1 MEEKITLEDLRVL
14 RRRVS
19 LVAIIVLVAVFFALP
34 GGQEKTPTDQGVA
47 AGHQLSELVARYSD
61 GFQPSQEGT
70 PLADML
76 RERGLQVQ

>member
-1 MEEKITLEDLRVL
+1 MEDLQAI
-14 RRRVS
+14 RRREVN
-19 LVAIIVLVAVFFALP
+19 LVAVFVAAAGIVTFFALS

-47 AGHQLSELVARYSD
+47 AGHQLSELVVRYND